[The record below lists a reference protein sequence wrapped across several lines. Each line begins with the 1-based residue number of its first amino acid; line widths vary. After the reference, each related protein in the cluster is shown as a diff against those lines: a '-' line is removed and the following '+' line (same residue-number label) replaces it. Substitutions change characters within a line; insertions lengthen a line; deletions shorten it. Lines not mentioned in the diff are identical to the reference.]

1 MRINNFIKSLICF
14 SSVLCLYLVF
24 AKESKTAENNI
35 ESVSKESSPEASL
48 EQKLATE
55 FTQDAIV
62 AIRICREAD
71 ELLGDAIQDLI
82 DSKRSED
89 ECLSDIYKAKERFI
103 DSRRV
108 VEKWE
113 KKGTIEQIVDEIGD
127 LKHGI
132 EDLSDACEQWSN
144 IIERIVSD
152 TTGTDNIQI
161 KASQASQKAQAARRR
176 LFGFSAG
183 WALRIHHGENKPH
196 SHHIQLTKRQYSSIK
211 HFIDNNFK
219 KESDE
224 FWNSENRDNMSTYT
238 WCYRMFDYAVTEELE
253 KNIEH
258 EAIHLTRH
266 IEEPISTEVTKIEGE
281 TWVVSKFGSRN
292 GISISVRT
300 RFLEKSES
308 YDIQYVIVEGNQN
321 RFEKGENPKKI
332 NLDEGEEAFVFS
344 YDQYGEFCCLVSFN
358 KKDGKH
364 ECKALVSKY

>member
-1 MRINNFIKSLICF
+1 MRINNFIKALICF
-14 SSVLCLYLVF
+14 SFVLCIYLVF
-24 AKESKTAENNI
+24 AKEPKTDESNI
-35 ESVSKESSPEASL
+35 ESGSKESSPEASL

-132 EDLSDACEQWSN
+132 EDLSDACEQWSK
-144 IIERIVSD
+144 IIEKIVSN
-152 TTGTDNIQI
+152 TFGTDNMKIV
-161 KASQASQKAQAARRR
+161 ASQASEKAQAARRR
-176 LFGFSAG
+176 LFRFSAG

-196 SHHIQLTKRQYSSIK
+196 SHHIPLTINQYVSIK
-211 HFIDNNFK
+211 RFIDTNFR
-219 KESDE
+219 KEAIESKEISDMNKLSAYV
-224 FWNSENRDNMSTYT
+224 F
-238 WCYRMFDYAVTEELE
+238 CYRMFNWAVTEELE
-253 KNIEH
+253 KSIEN
-258 EAIHLTRH
+258 EPIHLTRY
-266 IEEPISTEVTKIEGE
+266 IEDSIHTEVVKIEGE

-292 GISISVRT
+292 GIFISVRT
-300 RFLEKSES
+300 RFLEESES